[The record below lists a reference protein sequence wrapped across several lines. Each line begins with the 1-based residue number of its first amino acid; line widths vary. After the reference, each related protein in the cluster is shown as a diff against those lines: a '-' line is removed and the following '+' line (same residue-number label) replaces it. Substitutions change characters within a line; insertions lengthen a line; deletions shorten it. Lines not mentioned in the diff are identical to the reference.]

1 MYTLLYLFPVSLSKT
16 SVPSIEYL
24 LQQKYAI
31 EANAVATINATAM
44 MIEATIP
51 GGTATGKATIGAS
64 IKLNFYEQ

>member
-1 MYTLLYLFPVSLSKT
+1 MKARKSL
-16 SVPSIEYL
+16 EYL

-51 GGTATGKATIGAS
+51 GGTATGKATIGA
-64 IKLNFYEQ
+64 IKLNFDEH